1 MTFDANLQP
10 MVRQAHSIPVTMQE
24 RVKAELERMQSIVVI
39 TLVTEPTEWLSSMVA
54 RNQTLYQSQ
63 RPQHR
68 IEKTPPPN
76 AQHGRG
82 GSANVRGNSFFCSG
96 CKELFLADTSRQQI
110 ITADHI
116 QHPIWVLQIPSDALW
131 H

>member
-1 MTFDANLQP
+1 MEEHTCDDGTFYVDGVEVDSHVDCVNLK
-10 MVRQAHSIPVTMQE
+10 AIETDEGFVTMHI
-24 RVKAELERMQSIVVI
+24 KTPIS
-39 TLVTEPTEWLSSMVA
+39 T
-54 RNQTLYQSQ
+54 NQTLYQSQ

-76 AQHGRG
+76 AHRGRG
-82 GSANVRGNSFFCSG
+82 GSADVRGNSFFCSG
-96 CKELFLADTSRQQI
+96 CEELFLADTSQQEI

-116 QHPIWVLQIPSDALW
+116 QHPIWALQIPSDALW